1 MPILNQK
8 KRPGIL
14 KVKPLRST
22 HSKLSLL
29 LQLEYIYHH
38 AYWIFLFFF
47 K

>member
-14 KVKPLRST
+14 KVKPFQSA

-29 LQLEYIYHH
+29 LHLEYIYHH
-38 AYWIFLFFF
+38 ADWIFLFFF
-47 K
+47 